1 MQRRPTFG
9 VQPCKLFRQP
19 TCSPNPISS
28 TCSSGISQD
37 RCPRTRYNHY
47 RRNSWRRLRWPRR
60 AKLGKRRGFWKA
72 RCPRDLPCEKLGR
85 WIRSPP
91 NPRGSDLADP
101 NDHNQAPPSRAK
113 PSRTPP
119 AGVPTRLQP
128 RAVQLP
134 GRPRPANSAP
144 GESRRSRGTLHAQE
158 DAAGGLRRK
167 PGPSTRS
174 RFSFSKAPPFSSF
187 LATSRSSSP
196 RRTASWAVFLWARA
210 RRTW

>member
-1 MQRRPTFG
+1 MQALQATHLLTEPYLLHLFIWNFSRSLSAHAI
-9 VQPCKLFRQP
+9 QPLPPEFREAAP
-19 TCSPNPISS
+19 LAASRKAGET
-28 TCSSGISQD
+28 
-37 RCPRTRYNHY
+37 TR
-47 RRNSWRRLRWPRR
+47 
-60 AKLGKRRGFWKA
+60 FWKA

-134 GRPRPANSAP
+134 GRPRPANS
-144 GESRRSRGTLHAQE
+144 S
-158 DAAGGLRRK
+158 
-167 PGPSTRS
+167 
-174 RFSFSKAPPFSSF
+174 
-187 LATSRSSSP
+187 
-196 RRTASWAVFLWARA
+196 
-210 RRTW
+210 